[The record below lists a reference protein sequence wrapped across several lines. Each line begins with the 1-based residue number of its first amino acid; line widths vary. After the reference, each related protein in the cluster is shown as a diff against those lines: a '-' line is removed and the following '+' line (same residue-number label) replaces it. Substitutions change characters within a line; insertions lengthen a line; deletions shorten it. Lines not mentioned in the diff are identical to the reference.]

1 MSGREDYE
9 ERKERKKE
17 IYQDKLEKARE
28 NSNQYSKQYD
38 KISSMIPLGQ
48 PILTNH
54 YSASRHRNDLK
65 RMDNNIRKAVEEDK
79 KAEYY
84 RNKIDNLD
92 SNKAISSD
100 DPKAIEKLESKI
112 QELEEYRKRVKA
124 REHSTY
130 ELQNIGQ
137 EIRRLKE
144 RVKELKELDELDFQ
158 EINFEGGKV
167 IHNKEQNR
175 IQILFDE
182 KPNEEIRN
190 IVKKHSFKWAR
201 SQGAWQ
207 RLFNKNGIRATK
219 RFLKEMEELK
229 GE

>member
-1 MSGREDYE
+1 MSGRKDYE
-9 ERKERKKE
+9 ERKEIKKE
-17 IYQDKLEKARE
+17 IYQQKANKARE
-28 NSNQYSKQYD
+28 NSEEYSKQYD
-38 KISSMIPLGQ
+38 KISSMIQLGQ
-48 PILTNH
+48 PILTDH
-54 YSASRHRNDLK
+54 YSASRHRNDIK
-65 RMDNNIRKAVEEDK
+65 RMDNNIRKAVTEDK

-84 RNKIDNLD
+84 KDKLDNLD
-92 SNKAISSD
+92 NNKAISSD
-100 DPKAIEKLESKI
+100 DPKAIEKLENKI

-167 IHNKEQNR
+167 IHKKEQNR

>member
-9 ERKERKKE
+9 ERKEIKRE
-17 IYQDKLEKARE
+17 IYQQKEERARE

-48 PILTNH
+48 PILTDH

-144 RVKELKELDELDFQ
+144 RVNELKELDELDFQ

-175 IQILFDE
+175 IQVLFGE
-182 KPNEEIRN
+182 KPNEEIRT
-190 IVKKHSFKWAR
+190 ILKQYGFKWSR
-201 SQGAWQ
+201 SQRAWQ
-207 RLFNKNGIRATK
+207 RLYNKNGIRSTK
-219 RFLKEMEELK
+219 WVLEEMEKLK

>member
-1 MSGREDYE
+1 MSGRKDYE
-9 ERKERKKE
+9 ERKEIKKE
-17 IYQDKLEKARE
+17 IYQQKAKRARE

-48 PILTNH
+48 PILTDH

-92 SNKAISSD
+92 NNKAISSD

-112 QELEEYRKRVKA
+112 QELEEYRKRVKS

-182 KPNEEIRN
+182 KPNEETRTILKR
-190 IVKKHSFKWAR
+190 HGFKWAR